1 MAHVKIFQYLYDYLD
16 AVITQQ
22 TSPEEAYRKFD
33 DLVSKHM
40 ELLRK
45 LTKSVQEARNNHDDD
60 GVKRTVNEY
69 EEALE
74 RYLIF
79 FLKKLEF
86 FTIVQIDKI
95 LQAEKQDRLG
105 FLSAKLFLD

>member
-1 MAHVKIFQYLYDYLD
+1 
-16 AVITQQ
+16 
-22 TSPEEAYRKFD
+22 
-33 DLVSKHM
+33 M

-95 LQAEKQDRLG
+95 L
-105 FLSAKLFLD
+105 